1 MVASRAHQ
9 VEAKSFGAGESSN
22 IPLVPPRS
30 TSTSA
35 GCSIVL
41 NFDSAKPISVALLA
55 TLIPTSIGSKFLE
68 HPLEACTS
76 PIRLLR
82 FRVAAFEL
90 F

>member
-1 MVASRAHQ
+1 MNLPTYPWFPLALQ
-9 VEAKSFGAGESSN
+9 VLL
-22 IPLVPPRS
+22 LVVP
-30 TSTSA
+30 
-35 GCSIVL
+35 IVL